1 MDNDNKIQLFNS
13 QLINNYDTLLFDCDG
28 VIYYGSGS
36 IPSSVNVVNRLKQL
50 KKDIFYIV
58 FFLNLMFKFSLIILL
73 GVEKCMFQIYIN
85 MVLNL
90 M

>member
-73 GVEKCMFQIYIN
+73 GVENCMFQIYIN

>member
-58 FFLNLMFKFSLIILL
+58 FF
-73 GVEKCMFQIYIN
+73 
-85 MVLNL
+85 
-90 M
+90 